1 MGRRITRTDVMR
13 VFFSVGEPSGDLH
26 ASNLI
31 RELKR
36 RDPQISCVGFGGPK
50 MQTAGCELLADLTGL
65 AVMFLDQV
73 FSKIGTFLG
82 YLKQAENYL
91 ANHAVDAVVL
101 IDYPGFNW
109 WIARAAKRHNIPVYY
124 YGVPQMWAWAPWR
137 IGKLKRLVDHVLC
150 KLPFESAWFGKRGV
164 AAKYV
169 GHPYF
174 DQLHQQQ
181 YDESLIAELKS
192 FNRPTLLLLP
202 GSRNGE
208 MKTHWPILRQ
218 AARICAAAVPDLQI
232 VVGCYRESFRQQ
244 IESDELAKD
253 LPLRAFVGCT
263 PELMRAANACIAC
276 SGSVSL
282 ELMFHQLPTV
292 IVYQL
297 TKMRMWASRRFLR
310 CRYITLVNLMATS
323 DIERGNLPIYDP
335 DSETAEQVPMP
346 EYLCNSD
353 RSAAIACRAIRWL
366 TNPESAEAN
375 RRWLGDL
382 KQKFAL
388 PGATSRAAD
397 VISVGLSQ
405 SRQRAA

>member
-1 MGRRITRTDVMR
+1 MRI
-13 VFFSVGEPSGDLH
+13 FFSVGEPSGDLH

-31 RELKR
+31 SELKR
-36 RDPQISCVGFGGPK
+36 RDPSVDCVGFGGPK
-50 MQTAGCELLADLTGL
+50 MQDVGCELLADLTGL

-73 FSKIGTFLG
+73 FSKIGTFLN

-91 ANHAVDAVVL
+91 ANNAVDAVVL

-150 KLPFESAWFGKRGV
+150 KLPFESAWFAKRGV
-164 AAKYV
+164 TANYV

-174 DQLHQQQ
+174 DQLHSQQ
-181 YDESLIAELKS
+181 YDQAVMEEIKS
-192 FNRPTLLLLP
+192 QQRPTLLLLP

-208 MKTHWPILRQ
+208 MKTHWPILRD
-218 AARICAAAVPDLQI
+218 AARICATAVPDLQI

-244 IESDELAKD
+244 IESDALAGD
-253 LPLRAFVGCT
+253 LPLRAYVGST
-263 PELMRAANACIAC
+263 PELMRSADACIAC

-297 TKMRMWASRRFLR
+297 TKLRMWASRRFLR
-310 CRYITLVNLMATS
+310 CRYITLVNLMAVA
-323 DIERGNLPIYDP
+323 DIERVGKPIFDP
-335 DSETAEQVPMP
+335 DLESAETVPMP
-346 EYLCNSD
+346 EYLCSTD
-353 RSAAIACRAIRWL
+353 RSADIAKRAIDWL
-366 TNPESAEAN
+366 QQPHLARAN
-375 RRWLGDL
+375 RQWLAEL

-397 VISVGLSQ
+397 VIFSGLSGQ
-405 SRQRAA
+405 QRRAA